1 MKNEL
6 LGQLD
11 LGEYLERFSSFLA
24 RQKELF
30 IPGDSKIHF
39 ECILELSEHDF
50 NPPNK
55 IKALNDEL
63 MRLSKNGVLHVS
75 EIYEFAKIISYFSYL
90 KKLKF
95 QGSLSRWLDKIILPE
110 DMLQI
115 ASSFDK
121 NGELKDEVDA
131 RLVDLRHALKLKG
144 EEIATALRQI
154 AYSKSLSS
162 YLVDTQIHYIN
173 ESETLLVRGGFN
185 HVLKAS
191 IVARSSGGHFYVEP
205 ERIATLKRE
214 QSRLNDEKQMIIY
227 EHAKAMSE
235 RMSKALA
242 FLKFI
247 NGAFDIFDAYS
258 ARALMAKSLD
268 LEFVLPKDNSRIV
281 LKDFAHPALKNPKSI
296 SLDFSK
302 KVLLITGVN
311 AGGKSMLLKS
321 IISAALMAKYL
332 LPMRINARQSQIG
345 AFKEFDAI
353 IEDPQNVKNDI
364 STFAGRMLHF
374 SRLFSKRG
382 LLIGI
387 DEIELG
393 TDFEEAASLYSV
405 IIEQLIKNDVKIA
418 ITTHHKRLA
427 MLLAK
432 NDEVEL
438 VAALYDESTQRPKY
452 EFLEGTIGKS
462 YAFET
467 AARYGIAQN
476 LVAKAKELYGE
487 NKENLNELLTKTI
500 NLEADLKERIKRVQ
514 AKESKLDELISA
526 QKEAN
531 ESEFERTRAIVAR
544 LEREYNEAIN
554 EAKKAIN
561 LNNTKDKQRAINAAN
576 ERKKSIAKPKQSLNQ
591 NEPIAVGDSVKYGLS
606 KGVVLAINKK
616 EATINSNGISLR
628 VPLYALKKYHN
639 NAQKPA
645 PSVRLSVQK
654 PKSASVSL
662 DLHGLRVDEALEQL
676 DKFISDALLAGFS
689 EVSVFHGMGTGR
701 LARAVSEFLKAHP
714 SVESFSDAPA
724 NAGGYGAKIVR
735 L

>member
-1 MKNEL
+1 MRSEL
-6 LGQLD
+6 LSQLD
-11 LGEYLERFSSFLA
+11 LGDYLERFESFLA
-24 RQKELF
+24 RKKELF

-39 ECILELSEHDF
+39 ECISELAKHDF
-50 NPPNK
+50 TPPNQ
-55 IKALNDEL
+55 IKNLNDEL
-63 MRLSKNGVLHVS
+63 MRLSKNAVLHVS
-75 EIYEFAKIISYFSYL
+75 EIYEFAKIIGYFAYL
-90 KKLKF
+90 KRLKF
-95 QGSLSRWLDKIILPE
+95 DGALAKWLDKIILPQE
-110 DMLQI
+110 MLEI
-115 ASSFDK
+115 STSFDK
-121 NGELKDEVDA
+121 DGELKDEIDT
-131 RLVDLRHALKLKG
+131 RLVDIRRALGLKS
-144 EEIATALRQI
+144 EEISSALRQI

-191 IVARSSGGHFYVEP
+191 IVARSAGGHFYVEP
-205 ERIATLKRE
+205 ERIASLKKE
-214 QSRLNDEKQMIIY
+214 QSRLNDQKQMIIY

-235 RMSKALA
+235 HMSKALA

-258 ARALMAKSLD
+258 ARALMAKNGD
-268 LEFVLPKDNSRIV
+268 LEFVLPKDNTRIV
-281 LKDFAHPALKNPKSI
+281 LKDFSHPALKNPKSI
-296 SLDFSK
+296 SLDFTK

-321 IISAALMAKYL
+321 ILSAAVMAKYL
-332 LPMRINARQSQIG
+332 LPMKIDSRRSQIG
-345 AFKEFDAI
+345 SFKEFDAI

-393 TDFEEAASLYSV
+393 TDFEEAASLYGV
-405 IIEQLIKNDVKIA
+405 IIEQLIKNDIKIA

-432 NDEVEL
+432 NDDVEL
-438 VAALYDESTQRPKY
+438 VAALYDEKTQRPKY

-467 AARYGIAQN
+467 AVRYGISQN

-500 NLEADLKERIKRVQ
+500 NLEADLKERLKRVQ
-514 AKESKLDELISA
+514 AKEAKLDELILA

-531 ESEFERTRAIVAR
+531 ENEFERSRAIIAR
-544 LEREYNEAIN
+544 LEREYNEAI
-554 EAKKAIN
+554 EVAKKAIN
-561 LNNTKDKQRAINAAN
+561 LKDTKEKQRALNAAN
-576 ERKKSIAKPKQSLNQ
+576 DKKKSIVKPKQNSNA

-628 VPLYALKKYHN
+628 VPIYALKKYHN
-639 NAQKPA
+639 NAQKQTTGIK
-645 PSVRLSVQK
+645 LSVPR
-654 PKSASVSL
+654 PKNASVSL
-662 DLHGLRVDEALEQL
+662 DLHGLRVDEALERL
-676 DKFISDALLAGFS
+676 DKFISDALLAGFN
-689 EVSVFHGMGTGR
+689 EVSVFHGMGTGK